1 MPSIIQALVVQ
12 TWLMPQ
18 CPLLV
23 KTGKQRPYALLL
35 NCLDMALN
43 PTSQRKVLPVTAAL
57 TAAHPTL
64 FV

>member
-1 MPSIIQALVVQ
+1 MPSIIQALAVR
-12 TWLMPQ
+12 TRLMPQ

-35 NCLDMALN
+35 NCLDMALK
-43 PTSQRKVLPVTAAL
+43 SMSKRKVLPVTAAL

-64 FV
+64 FA